1 MMIVGCYGKSSD
13 LDNSE
18 YLPNC
23 PPRNISGSNFDE
35 ERVPLWECG
44 LGRPEFCFSQGGAQ
58 DEHLGGGVEEDP
70 GDDHGGDGDH

>member
-1 MMIVGCYGKSSD
+1 MAKVLIKIILNC
-13 LDNSE
+13 
-18 YLPNC
+18 C